1 MDFDSLLAKR
11 HSVRAYKSK
20 TVGWRNVVEAVDAAR
35 MIPYA
40 GNNNNL
46 KILVTF
52 DPEKIAKVAEYAE
65 QLWINEASMVAVVC
79 SDEAQLEKAYGERG
93 RVYSRQQAG
102 AAIQTFLLK
111 LANDGIG
118 ACWVGA
124 FEDNKIRSLFKIP
137 ENIQVEALIPIGYEK
152 AKPVA
157 PKYKRALKG
166 FMYWEKWSQKEIPS
180 FFNEPPIHAE
190 RR

>member
-1 MDFDSLLAKR
+1 MDFDSLLIKR
-11 HSVRAYKSK
+11 HSVRAYKGK
-20 TVGWRNVVEAVDAAR
+20 TVGWRDVVEAVDAAR

-40 GNNNNL
+40 GNSNNL

-65 QLWINEASMVAVVC
+65 QLWIGEAGMVAVVC
-79 SDEAQLEKAYGERG
+79 SDEELLEKTYGERG
-93 RVYSRQQAG
+93 RIYSRQQAG

-124 FEDNKIRSLFKIP
+124 FEDKKIRSLFEIP
-137 ENIQVEALIPIGYEK
+137 EKIQVEALIPMGYEK

-157 PKYKRALKG
+157 PKYKRPLKG
-166 FMYWEKWSQKEIPS
+166 FMYWEKWNQKEIPS
-180 FFNEPPIHAE
+180 FFKEPLMYTE